1 MSLDKKNIIIV
12 NPSVFSEL
20 LLKNNNFVS
29 KYNFLFV
36 YLGHDSIIDSE
47 CKFKNCH
54 LILIDD
60 FDSTNTIDSY
70 LSLINHYQVVAN
82 KIKNISEVY
91 EQYFDRIPVVK
102 RDSKW
107 IVPKDL
113 VGISFSRHTE
123 FTKRLFD
130 IILIF
135 LFSPVILTL
144 IVFGII
150 LIKITS
156 KGPIFFTQERV
167 GKNGKSFSLFKL
179 RTMIHNTL
187 GHTGHTIANDQRV
200 FPIGKFLRYTKIDE
214 LPQCLNVLFGQMSII
229 GPRPEKI
236 EIVSDLCFENP
247 FYELRH
253 LIRPGITG
261 WAQVN
266 NPTATPNQNFEK
278 LEYDLYYIKN
288 ANLFLEFLIIIRTIK
303 IIIKRN
309 SL

>member
-1 MSLDKKNIIIV
+1 MNLVKRNIVIV
-12 NPSVFSEL
+12 NPGVFSEL
-20 LLKNNNFVS
+20 LLIDLKFVT
-29 KYNFLFV
+29 KYNISSINLNQ
-36 YLGHDSIIDSE
+36 DSVNDAE
-47 CKFKNCH
+47 NMFKNCE

-60 FDSTNTIDSY
+60 LDSSNSIDPY
-70 LSLINHYQVVAN
+70 LSLINHYRVVEN

-91 EQYFDRIPVVK
+91 EQFFYRIPVVK
-102 RDSKW
+102 INNKW

-113 VGISFSRHTE
+113 VGISVSRHIE
-123 FTKRLFD
+123 FTKRIFD
-130 IILIF
+130 VLLIF
-135 LFSPVILTL
+135 LLSPIILTL
-144 IVFGII
+144 IIFGML
-150 LIKITS
+150 LIKTTS
-156 KGPIFFTQERV
+156 EGPVFFTQERV

-187 GHTGHTIANDQRV
+187 GHTDHTIANDQRV

-266 NPTATPNQNFEK
+266 NPTATPNQNYEK

-288 ANLFLEFLIIIRTIK
+288 ANLFLEFLIIIRTII